1 MRRRTHIATRPTR
14 KTPNGRAEV
23 DAWMRELAHPRK
35 AEIEALRA
43 IIRGANRN
51 IAEGIKWNAPSFYF
65 KDYFATFNPRARDGV
80 QVILHMGA
88 KVRESPPGGL
98 MITDDAGLLAWLAKD
113 RASLK
118 LADMQA
124 IASNR
129 ASITSIVRQWIAL
142 LG

>member
-1 MRRRTHIATRPTR
+1 
-14 KTPNGRAEV
+14 
-23 DAWMRELAHPRK
+23 MRELAHARK

-43 IIRGANRN
+43 IIRGADRR
-51 IAEGIKWNAPSFYF
+51 IAEGIKWNAPSFSF

-80 QVILHMGA
+80 QVILHLGA
-88 KVRESPPGGL
+88 KAKEIPSYGL
-98 MITDDAGLLAWLAKD
+98 MVTDDADLLEWLAKD

-124 IASNR
+124 IVSNK
-129 ASITSIVRQWIAL
+129 AAITSIVRQWIAL